1 MIRYIKVYDNVMD
14 PMACNKLVKSFERNM
29 TSHTSINGNGSR
41 YEEMIITEETRIWN
55 EYGPQLMELYNI
67 GLNTYRKE
75 CGLKTSKQIP
85 DKMGMEQFSL
95 KKYVANDPGY
105 KQRIHS
111 DSTERGTHT
120 RFITAMIYL
129 TTPEQRGETEF
140 PSIKLKITPLQGS
153 MIIFPSTWTYMYS
166 ENPCMGLISKYTL
179 TTHFR
184 AQS

>member
-14 PMACNKLVKSFERNM
+14 PMACNKLVKSFERNLA
-29 TSHTSINGNGSR
+29 SHNHINGSGSR
-41 YEEMIITEETRIWN
+41 YDEMIITEETRIWQ
-55 EYGPQLMELYNI
+55 EYGNQLVELFNI
-67 GLNTYRKE
+67 GLNTYKQE
-75 CGLKTSKQIP
+75 CGLKTTKQIP

-95 KKYVANDPGY
+95 KKYQANDPSY

-111 DSTERGTHT
+111 DSVDKGLST

-140 PSIKLKITPLQGS
+140 PAIKLKITPVQGS
-153 MIIFPSTWTYMYS
+153 MIIFPATWTYMYS
-166 ENPCMGLISKYTL
+166 ENPCMGINSKYTL

-184 AQS
+184 AQ